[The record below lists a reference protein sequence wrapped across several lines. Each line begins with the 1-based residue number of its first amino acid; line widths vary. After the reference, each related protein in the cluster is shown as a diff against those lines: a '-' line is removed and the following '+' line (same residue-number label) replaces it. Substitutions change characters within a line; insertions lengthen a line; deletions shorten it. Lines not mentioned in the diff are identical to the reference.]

1 MSFIQDN
8 VNKKLLIL
16 ILSISLGIVILTL
29 VYQLSFQDIN
39 DQYQTKVQQLNK
51 TFTEL
56 TQTKVIINRTK
67 QELLLKVLREEDLS
81 GQYLDL
87 KEEEQQTSAERDE
100 LFDVKGQLERQLLDT
115 QRALVAEKHLTADQ
129 EKELKDLKERA
140 RSRQEEIDSLKA
152 EVTRLKAQGC
162 T

>member
-115 QRALVAEKHLTADQ
+115 
-129 EKELKDLKERA
+129 
-140 RSRQEEIDSLKA
+140 
-152 EVTRLKAQGC
+152 TRTRRRK
-162 T
+162 TPHRRPRKRT